1 MMKHILTELI
11 DTVEPTVQ
19 YGFMLYGELL
29 LLREYDTQP
38 PQYQL
43 ITRMGSYL
51 GVPTLGEWL
60 TSDLMAAL
68 LLALGPGNYSGK
80 SKEYPQPN
88 TSKNV
93 ELVAVKT
100 WSSPTAT
107 FRAYIPIPL
116 PPKLPAD
123 VVLEEHTLR
132 MGEQERTL
140 YTTYMGGDL
149 KVLEVYYIPA
159 YGQLVLCIAR
169 ISGEYL
175 LLVQTEGD
183 VVDMYG
189 HAGN

>member
-1 MMKHILTELI
+1 MKHILTELI
-11 DTVEPTVQ
+11 DTVEPTVE

-29 LLREYDTQP
+29 LLREHDTQP

-60 TSDLMAAL
+60 TSNLMAAF
-68 LLALGPGNYSGK
+68 LLALGPDNYSGRN
-80 SKEYPQPN
+80 KEYPQPN
-88 TSKNV
+88 TNKNV
-93 ELVAVKT
+93 ELVVVKT
-100 WSSPTAT
+100 WSTPTAT
-107 FRAYIPIPL
+107 FRTYTPIPL
-116 PPKLPAD
+116 PPKLPPE
-123 VVLEEHTLR
+123 VVLEKHTLH

-149 KVLEVYYIPA
+149 RVQEVYYIPA

-189 HAGN
+189 HT